1 MADGKEYVSRPDEL
15 GNIHISEEVRAVIAA
30 AAAMEVEGVGSL
42 AANLGSDIAELLGG
56 KKNLSKGIHIAV
68 EEESIRVDVSLLI
81 KYGYTI
87 IDVAKE
93 VQNAVYSA
101 IENTSGLTVSTSM
114 CWALPSTGMERR
126 PSKGRSTRRV
136 PGSGTR
142 LCMFF
147 LENPGC
153 GGRALG
159 FLTLRGIC
167 SFLFMH
173 GCCIIQSSMTKS
185 RGIIPP
191 WRNRNDQN
199 CCPRDCR
206 PLCL

>member
-1 MADGKEYVSRPDEL
+1 
-15 GNIHISEEVRAVIAA
+15 
-30 AAAMEVEGVGSL
+30 MEVEGVGSL

-101 IENTSGLTVSTSM
+101 IENTSGLTVE
-114 CWALPSTGMERR
+114 CVNVHVLGVAFDRMERR

-142 LCMFF
+142 LCMFSWK
-147 LENPGC
+147 PGVR
-153 GGRALG
+153 RACPGL
-159 FLTLRGIC
+159 FDVAWNLLF
-167 SFLFMH
+167 SFYAWLLYNT
-173 GCCIIQSSMTKS
+173 IIYDKK
-185 RGIIPP
+185 
-191 WRNRNDQN
+191 
-199 CCPRDCR
+199 PRDY
-206 PLCL
+206 PAMEEPE

>member
-15 GNIHISEEVRAVIAA
+15 GNIHISEEVLAVIAA

-101 IENTSGLTVSTSM
+101 V
-114 CWALPSTGMERR
+114 CQR
-126 PSKGRSTRRV
+126 PCAGRCLRPGWKEGPVKGEAPDACRV
-136 PGSGTR
+136 PARVCVRFSWKTR
-142 LCMFF
+142 GA
-147 LENPGC
+147 EGV
-153 GGRALG
+153 
-159 FLTLRGIC
+159 
-167 SFLFMH
+167 
-173 GCCIIQSSMTKS
+173 
-185 RGIIPP
+185 P
-191 WRNRNDQN
+191 WAF
-199 CCPRDCR
+199 
-206 PLCL
+206 

>member
-15 GNIHISEEVRAVIAA
+15 GNIHISEEVLAVIAA

-101 IENTSGLTVSTSM
+101 IENTSGLTVE
-114 CWALPSTGMERR
+114 CVNVHVLGVALRPGWKEG
-126 PSKGRSTRRV
+126 PSKGKSTRRV

-142 LCMFF
+142 LCTFF

-159 FLTLRGIC
+159 FFDVAWNLLF
-167 SFLFMH
+167 SFYAWLLYNT
-173 GCCIIQSSMTKS
+173 IIYDKK
-185 RGIIPP
+185 
-191 WRNRNDQN
+191 
-199 CCPRDCR
+199 PRDY
-206 PLCL
+206 PAMEEPE

>member
-15 GNIHISEEVRAVIAA
+15 GNIHISEEVLAVIAA

-101 IENTSGLTVSTSM
+101 IENTSGLTVAGR
-114 CWALPSTGMERR
+114 CLR
-126 PSKGRSTRRV
+126 PGWKEGPVKGEAPDACRV
-136 PGSGTR
+136 PARVCVYFSWKTR
-142 LCMFF
+142 GA
-147 LENPGC
+147 EGV
-153 GGRALG
+153 
-159 FLTLRGIC
+159 
-167 SFLFMH
+167 
-173 GCCIIQSSMTKS
+173 
-185 RGIIPP
+185 P
-191 WRNRNDQN
+191 WAF
-199 CCPRDCR
+199 
-206 PLCL
+206 

>member
-15 GNIHISEEVRAVIAA
+15 GNIHISEEVLAVIAA

-81 KYGYTI
+81 KYTI

-101 IENTSGLTVSTSM
+101 IENTSGLTVE
-114 CWALPSTGMERR
+114 C
-126 PSKGRSTRRV
+126 V
-136 PGSGTR
+136 
-142 LCMFF
+142 
-147 LENPGC
+147 NVHV
-153 GGRALG
+153 LG
-159 FLTLRGIC
+159 VAF
-167 SFLFMH
+167 
-173 GCCIIQSSMTKS
+173 
-185 RGIIPP
+185 
-191 WRNRNDQN
+191 D
-199 CCPRDCR
+199 RDGKKAQ
-206 PLCL
+206 